1 MIDNKIINNDKSI
14 DTLIEIP
21 CDGCTHDGVR
31 HICNEC
37 GVDNK
42 WKMYESIFKNIEK
55 RAQLFRHWVSTYGCL
70 AQW

>member
-21 CDGCTHDGVR
+21 CDSCTHDGVR

-42 WKMYESIFKNIEK
+42 WKMYESIFKNI
-55 RAQLFRHWVSTYGCL
+55 
-70 AQW
+70 